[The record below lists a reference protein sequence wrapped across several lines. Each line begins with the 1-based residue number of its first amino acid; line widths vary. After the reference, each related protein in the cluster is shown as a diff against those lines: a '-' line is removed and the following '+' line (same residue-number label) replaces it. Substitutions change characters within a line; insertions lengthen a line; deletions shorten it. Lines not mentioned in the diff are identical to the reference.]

1 MSCTALILAAGFGSR
16 LMPLTAERPKAL
28 VEVGGRP
35 LLAHLLDTC
44 AVAGCLDAIVVTG
57 YQHAAVET
65 WLAGQSPPI
74 PTRTVLNASYGR
86 YGNAWSVGVAADLL
100 EGRDFIKLDGD
111 LVLEHAIVAALFA
124 AEGSVCCVDGRSDLD
139 AEAMKVAIE
148 GDRIT
153 ALGKWLEVGTA
164 RAESIGVERI
174 AATDAPN
181 VFDAIERLV
190 TTIRPDAYYED
201 AYHQLVASGWHL
213 KPHDVGDA
221 RWIEIDDAEDLRRAE
236 DAFGGS

>member
-1 MSCTALILAAGFGSR
+1 
-16 LMPLTAERPKAL
+16 
-28 VEVGGRP
+28 
-35 LLAHLLDTC
+35 
-44 AVAGCLDAIVVTG
+44 
-57 YQHAAVET
+57 
-65 WLAGQSPPI
+65 
-74 PTRTVLNASYGR
+74 
-86 YGNAWSVGVAADLL
+86 
-100 EGRDFIKLDGD
+100 
-111 LVLEHAIVAALFA
+111 
-124 AEGSVCCVDGRSDLD
+124 
-139 AEAMKVAIE
+139 MKVAIE